1 MNPIAAENE
10 RLRERLDRQAAELQ
24 RLHGAIKESLGKFNA
39 LLDRTEDIVF
49 ICDRH
54 GRILDINRAGR
65 HMLGLSPDS
74 TSPKSAFDLFAPRD
88 SVHMAQ
94 WMENALETGS
104 YRFEAS
110 LLRRDGGPLPVEILS
125 RAVEYPAGTAVLSIA
140 RDLSQA
146 RCRESEQVSRSTR
159 LMTLCRLAQDINAT
173 LSTDTL
179 ARKAMEAM
187 SSCVEADVCMLF
199 LREGADLVLKGQHPA
214 TAVSHAEQGPVH
226 RLGECLCGLAVS
238 EGKPQ
243 YSSDIHSDPRCVRN
257 ECKEAGFE
265 SFAAVPLKSDSAI
278 LGLIGLGSRTRRDFA
293 PDAAFIET
301 IANGVAVALRNAVL
315 YEETQESAREL
326 QRKLREIEEREQ
338 ENQRLQD
345 QLAQSQKMEAIG
357 TLAGGIAHDF
367 NNILTSIMGFTELVL
382 YHFPPESPF
391 YEDLNSVLD
400 AARRAKELI
409 GQILTFSRQDEPEY
423 HLLMPGP
430 VVKET
435 LKLLRVSLPSTID
448 IRDRIDCDAGPVL
461 ANATKIQQIVMNLC
475 TNAAH
480 AMEDQGGGVLE
491 LGLREIPPSPD
502 HKVGPWVEIS
512 VKDTGQGIP
521 EEIRDRI
528 FDPYFTTKKKGQGTG
543 LGLAVVHGIVQG
555 CHGHLSVESKT
566 GAGSTFRVRFPRSD
580 GEVISPSGPS
590 LDPPFPGKASI
601 LFVDDEP
608 PIAQVCRRLLTAM
621 GFRVTAMTDSRDA
634 MELFR
639 KNPNSY
645 DLLITDQVMP
655 SMTGMELIREVRK
668 IREDIPVVL
677 CTGYSEKTYDEEI
690 RDLGIGDFLLKPLN
704 MEKLLGSIHRVLRNP

>member
-24 RLHGAIKESLGKFNA
+24 RLHGALKESREKFNA
-39 LLDRTEDIVF
+39 LLDRTEDVVF

-54 GRILDINRAGR
+54 GRILDINRAAR

-74 TSPKSAFDLFAPRD
+74 TSIESAFDLFAPRD
-88 SVHMAQ
+88 SVHLAQ
-94 WMENALETGS
+94 GMEKALESGS
-104 YRFEAS
+104 CRVEAS
-110 LLRRDGGPLPVEILS
+110 LLRRDGNRLPVEILS
-125 RAVEYPAGTAVLSIA
+125 RAVEYPAGTAVLNIA
-140 RDLSQA
+140 RDLSRT
-146 RCRESEQVSRSTR
+146 RCRESEQVSHSTQ
-159 LMTLCRLAQDINAT
+159 LMTLCRLAQDINAA

-179 ARKAMEAM
+179 ARKAMEAV
-187 SSCVEADVCMLF
+187 SSCVEADVCLLF
-199 LREGADLVLKGQHPA
+199 LREGGDLVLKGQHPA
-214 TAVSHAEQGPVH
+214 TAVSHAEQGPAH
-226 RLGECLCGLAVS
+226 RLGECLCGLAGG

-265 SFAAVPLKSDSAI
+265 SFAAVPLKSDSTI
-278 LGLIGLGSRTRRDFA
+278 LGVIGLGSRTLRDFA
-293 PDAAFIET
+293 PDAAFLET
-301 IANGVAVALRNAVL
+301 IANSVAVALRNAVL
-315 YEETQESAREL
+315 YEETRESAREL

-338 ENQRLQD
+338 ENRRLQD

-400 AARRAKELI
+400 AAKHAKELI
-409 GQILTFSRQDEPEY
+409 GQILTFSRQDETEY
-423 HLLMPGP
+423 HPLMPGP
-430 VVKET
+430 VIKET
-435 LKLLRVSLPSTID
+435 LKLLRASLPSTID
-448 IRDRIDCDAGPVL
+448 IRDSIDPDAGPVL
-461 ANATKIQQIVMNLC
+461 ANATKIQQIVLNLC

-491 LGLREIPPSPD
+491 LGLKEIPLSPD

-543 LGLAVVHGIVQG
+543 LGLAVVRGIVQD
-555 CHGHLSVESKT
+555 CNGHLSVESKT
-566 GAGSTFRVRFPRSD
+566 GAGSTFRVRIPRTD
-580 GEVISPSGPS
+580 GEVVSPAGPS
-590 LDPPFPGKASI
+590 LEPPSRKASI

-621 GFRVTAMTDSRDA
+621 GFRVTAMTDSREA
-634 MELFR
+634 VELFR
-639 KNPNSY
+639 KNPDSY
-645 DLLITDQVMP
+645 DLVITDLVMP
-655 SMTGMELIREVRK
+655 SMTGMELIRK
-668 IREDIPVVL
+668 IRKTRKDIPVVL
-677 CTGYSEKTYDEEI
+677 CTGYSEKTCDEEM
-690 RDLGIGDFLLKPLN
+690 RDLEIGDFLLKPLN
-704 MEKLLGSIHRVLRNP
+704 MEKLLTSIHRVLRKP